1 MASLEINF
9 TMEDVP
15 IEVKNSADTTIITLD
30 DNKYPAKIKLDQNK
44 ALELADAILT
54 AAGLKDTE
62 EWDEREYELLNRIEE
77 LEEALQD
84 RDERIDY
91 MRRHETYIP
100 F

>member
-15 IEVKNSADTTIITLD
+15 IEVKNSSDTTTITLD
-30 DNKYPAKIKLDQNK
+30 DNKYPAKIKLDPNK

-54 AAGLKDTE
+54 AAGLKDSE

-91 MRRHETYIP
+91 MRRHETYVP

>member
-15 IEVKNSADTTIITLD
+15 VNVENTSDTTIITLD
-30 DNKYPAKIKLDQNK
+30 DNKYPATIKLEQNK

-91 MRRHETYIP
+91 MRRHENYVP

>member
-15 IEVKNSADTTIITLD
+15 VEVKNSADTTIITLD
-30 DNKYPAKIKLDQNK
+30 DNKYPATIKLDQNK

-54 AAGLKDTE
+54 AAGLKDSE

-91 MRRHETYIP
+91 MRRHETYVP